1 MRTLP
6 VILLAAVAGIAAGGA
21 LVYRGVAAQDN
32 AYDNALDDAPVEIA
46 TGIVETPACALTDG
60 EFAALEA
67 ATVGEVA
74 AMRPLRREG
83 GGGLSLA
90 ALPIT
95 APDGSPTTLGEAG
108 PGLTLLNLW
117 ATWCAP
123 CRAEMPHLD
132 ELREA
137 RGAPGEDGFDVIAL
151 NVDTP
156 NADPMAFLAEIDV
169 DLPLYRDPTLQTFA
183 NLREA
188 ELAVGLPVTALIDRE
203 GCVLAAMNGPAAWN
217 GPDAL
222 ALIEAAGAL

>member
-6 VILLAAVAGIAAGGA
+6 VILLAALLGIAAGGA
-21 LVYRGVAAQDN
+21 LVYRGVAAQHN
-32 AYDNALDDAPVEIA
+32 GPVEIA
-46 TGIVETPACALTDG
+46 TGIVETGACALDD
-60 EFAALEA
+60 AAADALEA

-74 AMRPLRREG
+74 AMRPMER
-83 GGGLSLA
+83 GLSLA
-90 ALPIT
+90 ALPLT
-95 APDGSPTTLGEAG
+95 GPDGAPTTLGEAS

-132 ELREA
+132 ELRAEHA
-137 RGAPGEDGFDVIAL
+137 APGEDGFDVIAL

-156 NADPMAFLAEIDV
+156 NADPEAFLAEIGV

-183 NLREA
+183 NLRVA
-188 ELAVGLPVTALIDRE
+188 EIATGLPVTALIDRE

-217 GPDAL
+217 SPDAVR
-222 ALIEAAGAL
+222 LIETAKAL